1 MAPKRRTSLADM
13 AKATGSNRKERDY
26 TELQKDIKDEDEPK
40 KRLNVHVPASLYMR
54 LKRKCMDNDI
64 SITQAMLGLIRDYI
78 GEDE

>member
-54 LKRKCMDNDI
+54 LKRKCMDNDT
-64 SITQAMLGLIRDYI
+64 SITQAMLGLIKDYI
-78 GEDE
+78 GDDE